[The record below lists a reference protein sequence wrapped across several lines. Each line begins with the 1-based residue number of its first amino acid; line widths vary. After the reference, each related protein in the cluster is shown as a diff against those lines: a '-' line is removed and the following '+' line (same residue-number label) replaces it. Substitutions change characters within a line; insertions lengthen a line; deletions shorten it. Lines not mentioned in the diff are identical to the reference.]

1 MADFYIINNKDPL
14 DLLFKLK
21 QQDSKNTYHF
31 VGLDDPKSISKLI
44 QEVYQNNKEK
54 EQEKNL
60 EDAKEVVEARYQI
73 CKELITIFQDRHNQT
88 IEEIARKIVN
98 AMHNTDTEYELD
110 KIEREKLALEEED
123 NQLNIQICK
132 YYEFI
137 NNKLF
142 EANKLSDTEI
152 IKLCNDLYEEVVLK
166 DSKIAKSFP
175 KKPNVKIIKLNENDK
190 HLPLQRRLE
199 SSYTHAFNIC
209 HWAASNCQYNIY
221 CQLEHETDIDF
232 FLRTISLNRTTVGG
246 IITDNSHDE
255 YFTIFYSLMNKNKI
269 REDSRNFINLYLK
282 SLDVLAIYFQRKD
295 NCYYVVKKPDELK
308 LNKEK
313 RELYFRYDSEEYF
326 YKNKV
331 KLPIWLYKT
340 KAEDLNITDYFLLKN
355 AEEKSVFI
363 EKLGID
369 RLMQYGTIID
379 SYENYPENKMWAK
392 SEYKIIDMHAIIPP
406 RKHINYRNGTA
417 HFSKPFKYA
426 PFLYMKN
433 QTTGAYHLEG
443 LHPRCKTLYDAIKMR
458 YNGLNIKDY
467 DIKDIK

>member
-60 EDAKEVVEARYQI
+60 EDVKELVETRFKI
-73 CKELITIFQDRHNQT
+73 CKELITIFQHKRKET

-98 AMHNTDTEYELD
+98 AMLNTDTEYELD

-123 NQLNIQICK
+123 NQLKIQICK

-137 NNKLF
+137 NNKIL
-142 EANKLSDTEI
+142 EPNKLSNEEI
-152 IKLCNDLYEEVVLK
+152 IELCNNLYKEVILK
-166 DSKIAKSFP
+166 NPEVAKNFP
-175 KKPNVKIIKLNENDK
+175 SKPNVKIIKLSENYK
-190 HLPLQRRLE
+190 FTPLQRKLE
-199 SSYTHAFNIC
+199 STYVLEFNIC
-209 HWAASNCQYNIY
+209 HWCAYTCKYNILD
-221 CQLEHETDIDF
+221 QLKQETFIDF
-232 FLRTISLNRTTVGG
+232 FLRSISLNRSTVGG

-255 YFTIFYSLMNKNKI
+255 YFTIFYSLMNKNNI

-313 RELYFRYDSEEYF
+313 RELYFRYASEEYF

-379 SYENYPENKMWAK
+379 SYKNYPENKMWAK

-433 QTTGAYHLEG
+433 QTTGEYHLEG

-467 DIKDIK
+467 EIKDIK